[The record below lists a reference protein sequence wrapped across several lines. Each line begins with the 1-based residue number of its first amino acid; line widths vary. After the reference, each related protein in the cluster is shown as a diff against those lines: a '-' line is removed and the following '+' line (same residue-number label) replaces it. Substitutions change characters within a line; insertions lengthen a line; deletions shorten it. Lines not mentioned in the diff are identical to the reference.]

1 MASAHADAVRRT
13 GAGTGGE
20 TSDRQLLE
28 RFLAHRD
35 EAAFAGLVRRHGG
48 TVWGVCRR
56 VLRQEQDAEDAF
68 QATFLILARKAA
80 SIRRGEAVG
89 SWLYRVAYRT
99 ALRARRSA
107 ARRHRAETQAT
118 GAAAGQ
124 PTWGEAACRELQRLL
139 DEEVQ
144 RLAEKYRAPFV
155 LCCLEGLS
163 KAEAAQELGWKEGT
177 VSGRLAQA
185 RKLLRRGLARR
196 GVTLSAVLTAVALA
210 RPAAPA
216 ALVRAA
222 AQAAL
227 AGKAAALSPSAVAL
241 AEGFLR
247 ATAVTKAAVGALL
260 AATVLVAGAA
270 AFEAATAQPPPPGP
284 PAVAVD
290 EQVWTLAFSPDG
302 RRLATAGGDNR
313 LPGQLQIWD
322 VAAGKPLVTRRM
334 SPGVRSVAYSP
345 DGQLLVTGH
354 WGRLVAT
361 GHWEGDIKLRD
372 PLTGAERA
380 VLTGHRLGV
389 NALAFS
395 PDGAL
400 LASAGLD
407 KTVKVWDVKALQER
421 QEFLGHTDMVFS
433 VAFFHDG
440 RAIVSGSKDQ
450 TARIWDL
457 NTGKERFVLQDHDKP
472 VESVAVSPDDKVVA
486 TGSWDRTIKLW
497 DPETG
502 QETAALHQKDG
513 VNALAFSPDGK
524 FLASGGQ
531 GGRVYLWGV
540 ASRELLWSIRQHTKA
555 VRALAFSPDGKLLA
569 SGGEDKA
576 ARLWDVAAARDVAT
590 LSAVG
595 AEPLPDAPEEATPPA
610 GSKRWLAAVVILGLL
625 LTPALA
631 VWLYVRHSRRAGKTP
646 APAPVMDKRSE
657 PAAAP
662 APVSFPCPGCG
673 KLLKVKAE
681 LAGRKVKCPQCGRA
695 VLIPAIRASE

>member
-1 MASAHADAVRRT
+1 MASVQTDAVRRT
-13 GAGTGGE
+13 GAE
-20 TSDRQLLE
+20 TSREISDRQLLE
-28 RFLAHRD
+28 RFLAQRD

-68 QATFLILARKAA
+68 QAVFLILARKAA

-107 ARRHRAETQAT
+107 ARRHRAETHAT

-144 RLAEKYRAPFV
+144 RLTEKYRAPFV

-185 RKLLRRGLARR
+185 RKRLRARLARR

-216 ALVRAA
+216 SLVQAA
-222 AQAAL
+222 ARAAL
-227 AGKAAALSPSAVAL
+227 AGKAAALSPPAVAL

-247 ATAVTKAAVGALL
+247 TTAVTKAAVGVLL
-260 AATVLVAGAA
+260 TAAVLVAGAA
-270 AFEAATAQPPPPGP
+270 VFEAATAPPPPGP
-284 PAVAVD
+284 PAVTVD
-290 EQVWTLAFSPDG
+290 EQIRALAFSPDG
-302 RRLATAGGDNR
+302 KRLVTAGGDHS

-322 VAAGKPLVTRRM
+322 VATGKALVTRRL

-345 DGQLLVTGH
+345 DGQT
-354 WGRLVAT
+354 VAA

-372 PLTGAERA
+372 PLTGQERA
-380 VLTGHRLGV
+380 TLTGHEMGV

-395 PDGAL
+395 ADGAL

-407 KTVKVWDVKALQER
+407 KTVKLWDVKALRQR

-433 VAFFHDG
+433 VAFFRNG
-440 RAIVSGSKDQ
+440 RAIVSGGQDR

-457 NTGKERFVLQDHDKP
+457 DTGKERFVLQGHGQP
-472 VESVAVSPDDKVVA
+472 VEAVAVSPDDKVVV
-486 TGSWDRTIKLW
+486 TGSWDATIRSW

-502 QETAALHQKDG
+502 KETAVLRQPEG
-513 VNALAFSPDGK
+513 VFALAFSPDGK
-524 FLASGGQ
+524 VLASAGSDGTVH
-531 GGRVYLWGV
+531 RWDV
-540 ASRELLWSIRQHTKA
+540 ASRKLLGTVRQHDGIPWS
-555 VRALAFSPDGKLLA
+555 LAFSPDGKLLA
-569 SGGEDKA
+569 SGGEDKV
-576 ARLWDVAAARDVAT
+576 ARLWDVAAAREVAT

-595 AEPLPDAPEEATPPA
+595 TEPTPDAPEEAAPRA
-610 GSKRWLAAVVILGLL
+610 GSKRWLAGAVILGLL
-625 LTPALA
+625 LTLALA
-631 VWLYVRHSRRAGKTP
+631 VWLSVRHSRRAGKTP
-646 APAPVMDKRSE
+646 APAGDKPAE

-662 APVSFPCPGCG
+662 ASGSFRCSGCG

-681 LAGRKVKCPQCGRA
+681 LAGKKVKCPQCGQA
-695 VLIPAIRASE
+695 VRIPAIKARE

>member
-1 MASAHADAVRRT
+1 MASVQTDAVRRT
-13 GAGTGGE
+13 GAE
-20 TSDRQLLE
+20 TSREISDRQLLE
-28 RFLAHRD
+28 RFLAQRD

-48 TVWGVCRR
+48 TVWGVCQR

-68 QATFLILARKAA
+68 QAVFLILARKAA

-107 ARRHRAETQAT
+107 ARRHRAEAHAT
-118 GAAAGQ
+118 SAAAGQ
-124 PTWGEAACRELQRLL
+124 TTWGEAACRELQRLL

-185 RKLLRRGLARR
+185 RKLLQRGLARR
-196 GVTLSAVLTAVALA
+196 GITLSAVLTAVALA
-210 RPAAPA
+210 RPAAAPA
-216 ALVRAA
+216 ALAQAA

-241 AEGFLR
+241 AGGLR
-247 ATAVTKAAVGALL
+247 TAAVTKAAVGALV

-302 RRLATAGGDNR
+302 RHLATAGGDNR

-322 VAAGKPLVTRRM
+322 VAAGKPLVTRRL

-345 DGQLLVTGH
+345 DGQLLV
-354 WGRLVAT
+354 T

-380 VLTGHRLGV
+380 VLTGHRMGV

-400 LASAGLD
+400 MASAGLD
-407 KTVKVWDVKALQER
+407 RTVKIWDVKALRER

-440 RAIVSGSKDQ
+440 RAIVSVSKDQ

-457 NTGKERFVLQDHDKP
+457 NAGKERFVLQGHDKP

-502 QETAALHQKDG
+502 QETATLLQKDG

-524 FLASGGQ
+524 LLASGGQ

-540 ASRELLWSIRQHTKA
+540 ASRELLWSVRQHAKA
-555 VRALAFSPDGKLLA
+555 VRALAYAPDGKLLA

-576 ARLWDVAAARDVAT
+576 ARLWDVAAAQDVAT

-595 AEPLPDAPEEATPPA
+595 AEPLPDAADEAAPPA
-610 GSKRWLAAVVILGLL
+610 GSKRWLAAAVILGLL
-625 LTPALA
+625 LTLALA
-631 VWLYVRHSRRAGKTP
+631 VWLYMRHSRRAGKTP

-673 KLLKVKAE
+673 KLLKVRAE
-681 LAGRKVKCPQCGRA
+681 LAGRKVKCPQCDRA
-695 VLIPAIRASE
+695 VLIPAIKASK